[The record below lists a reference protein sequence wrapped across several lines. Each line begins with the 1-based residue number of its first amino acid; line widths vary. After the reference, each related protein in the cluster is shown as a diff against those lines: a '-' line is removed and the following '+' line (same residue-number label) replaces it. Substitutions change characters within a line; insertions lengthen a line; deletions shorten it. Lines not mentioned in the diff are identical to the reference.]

1 MWLMLWKKEKLH
13 YVAASSIQDG
23 ENARQTL
30 DQILLELLELFFNLS
45 GFWLLLTLSV
55 VVHRLFCL
63 MIKKK
68 KMFWT

>member
-1 MWLMLWKKEKLH
+1 MLLP
-13 YVAASSIQDG
+13 AAFRTVRMQDK
-23 ENARQTL
+23 L

-68 KMFWT
+68 KMF